1 MEYHCT
7 WERILTGK
15 ILIFSHSP
23 TGILKIGMTLFFWIS
38 HGLVQIIY
46 YNFRKTYILK
56 WKLFLFCSS
65 HSKKGEK
72 LWIIHGHVR
81 NNFRIKK
88 EMKITPFYNSH
99 GKNGE
104 ALNAF
109 PIFGQERKSM
119 RSNLLE
125 NCKKLTN

>member
-1 MEYHCT
+1 MYEI
-7 WERILTGK
+7 ILG
-15 ILIFSHSP
+15 F
-23 TGILKIGMTLFFWIS
+23 
-38 HGLVQIIY
+38 
-46 YNFRKTYILK
+46 
-56 WKLFLFCSS
+56 
-65 HSKKGEK
+65 KKK
-72 LWIIHGHVR
+72 
-81 NNFRIKK
+81 
-88 EMKITPFYNSH
+88 KITPFYNCH